1 MIKLLKKIAIAIG
14 GILSML
20 ALIYFHIA
28 DNITLKIFWFITNE
42 WHLKQST
49 NPKKWVWIIT
59 GYRIATLALIILC
72 YYLIKYTYNEIF

>member
-1 MIKLLKKIAIAIG
+1 MIKLLKKIAIATG

-42 WHLKQST
+42 WHLKQSEK
-49 NPKKWVWIIT
+49 PKQWVWIIT
-59 GYRIATLALIILC
+59 GYRIATLAIIILS
-72 YYLIKYTYNEIF
+72 YHLIKYTYNAIF